1 MGFFR
6 IRSLRCIFLLLAL
19 FSRLQA
25 APPPVP
31 EGLPTPPPLPPEL
44 LEKGPPTP
52 PPDLPD
58 PSEMFAQL
66 RQLEE
71 LLAMAPEKLSSLRQT
86 IEYLERLSP
95 EEREAMR
102 LRLVEITRATP
113 ALRAEIGQLEGF
125 LPNNLRSSFS
135 QFWLAATEEER
146 STIRNYLEDH
156 SGNQEKID
164 FLSAK
169 VEAFVKRREE
179 VFARMK
185 ESLEARRSAVPK
197 GP

>member
-1 MGFFR
+1 MGLIR
-6 IRSLRCIFLLLAL
+6 IRSLRCILLLLAL
-19 FSRLQA
+19 TSRLQA

-31 EGLPTPPPLPPEL
+31 ENLPTPPPLPPEL

-71 LLAMAPEKLSSLRQT
+71 LLAMKPEKLSSLRQT

-102 LRLVEITRATP
+102 LRLGESTRATP
-113 ALRAEIGQLEGF
+113 VLRAEINKLKGL
-125 LPNNLRSSFS
+125 LPANLQSSFS
-135 QFWLAATEEER
+135 QFWLAASAEDRETVR
-146 STIRNYLEDH
+146 TYLGDH
-156 SGNQEKID
+156 SEKQQVA
-164 FLSAK
+164 FLTDQ
-169 VEAFVKRREE
+169 VEAFVKHREE

-185 ESLEARRSAVPK
+185 ESLEARRNKVSGRP
-197 GP
+197 

>member
-1 MGFFR
+1 MDLIR
-6 IRSLRCIFLLLAL
+6 IRSIRCILLLLAL
-19 FSRLQA
+19 ASCVQA
-25 APPPVP
+25 APPPMP
-31 EGLPTPPPLPPEL
+31 ENLPKPPPLPPEL

-71 LLAMAPEKLSSLRQT
+71 LLSMEPEKLSSLRQT
-86 IEYLERLSP
+86 IEYLEKLSP

-113 ALRAEIGQLEGF
+113 ALRSEINKLKVL
-125 LPNNLRSSFS
+125 LPPDLQSSFS
-135 QFWLAATEEER
+135 QFWLAASVDDRDQIRSYLQEHSEEE
-146 STIRNYLEDH
+146 
-156 SGNQEKID
+156 QVA

-169 VEAFVKRREE
+169 VESFIKRREE

-185 ESLEARRSAVPK
+185 DSLEARSRKLTDAP
-197 GP
+197 